1 MNLYEPTR
9 KLENRV
15 MEIARL
21 RKRIRALEIAL
32 AKERKKNAR

>member
-9 KLENRV
+9 KLESRM

-21 RKRIRALEIAL
+21 RKRVRAWEIAL